1 MCLVYARSGT
11 SYSMYTFMSRWL
23 PKTLCHNVCGISS
36 EPVTAVA
43 VYSQHSVP
51 ALIWHL
57 LWTFLLLWQRTE
69 RSNIHW
75 TSGLCCETFM
85 FELYWLQRVPWL
97 CNVIVRDFLHC
108 MKWTPYERARMSWNL
123 RTVQSKK
130 SRIWRNSY
138 CWELPNAYTLV
149 SRWLPNTLCYH
160 VCGFFLN
167 LFRRLPFILLY

>member
-1 MCLVYARSGT
+1 MSSGIESYNIRMCLVYARSDT

-36 EPVTAVA
+36 ELVTAVA

-75 TSGLCCETFM
+75 TSGMCCEILGLSYTHCQEYLDNNIYIIVVLWKTLSMHM
-85 FELYWLQRVPWL
+85 FEHSIYNRIVMENSI
-97 CNVIVRDFLHC
+97 CCFIFHNVELH
-108 MKWTPYERARMSWNL
+108 
-123 RTVQSKK
+123 
-130 SRIWRNSY
+130 
-138 CWELPNAYTLV
+138 
-149 SRWLPNTLCYH
+149 
-160 VCGFFLN
+160 F
-167 LFRRLPFILLY
+167 

>member
-1 MCLVYARSGT
+1 MCICLSYFLMLSFITSGMDSYNVLWLWTHRMSSGIESYNIRMCLVYARSST

-57 LWTFLLLWQRTE
+57 LWTFLLIWQRTQ

-75 TSGLCCETFM
+75 TSGMCCETFM
-85 FELYWLQRVPWL
+85 LELYWLQRVPWL
-97 CNVIVRDFLHC
+97 CNVIVRDFFHG
-108 MKWTPYERARMSWNL
+108 MKSTPYETTRMSWSL
-123 RTVQSKK
+123 PTVQCKK
-130 SRIWRNSY
+130 SRIWRNS
-138 CWELPNAYTLV
+138 
-149 SRWLPNTLCYH
+149 
-160 VCGFFLN
+160 
-167 LFRRLPFILLY
+167 